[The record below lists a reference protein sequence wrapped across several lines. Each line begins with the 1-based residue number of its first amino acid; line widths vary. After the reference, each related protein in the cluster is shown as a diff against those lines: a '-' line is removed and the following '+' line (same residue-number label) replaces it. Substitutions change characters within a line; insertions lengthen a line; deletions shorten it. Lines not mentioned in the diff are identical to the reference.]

1 MTSPA
6 LVRVHRYVALGLGLF
21 VVALGLSGAAL
32 VFRDELTAVV
42 TPAVQVSPAP
52 VAPGQF
58 ARILA
63 AARKADPAARSMD
76 IAPAE
81 RADRAAEV
89 IIHGDRGERY
99 FLVDPHD
106 GTVVADSDRQ
116 WLPFATLYE
125 FHRRFLSGATG
136 EYVVGVTGFALVFLA
151 VSGLVMWWPRKWK
164 QAFRIR
170 WDGNRLAVSYDLH
183 KCAGAAF
190 ALILL
195 TNAVIGIAMTFD
207 DSSVALVNRV
217 ANRAAPSI
225 PPASANAM
233 DSLRSLDD
241 MVAVANQ
248 AFPDGRVSRVAI
260 RPGNAPVM
268 VRKRLATD
276 NDTHGMNRIWVDAG
290 SGAVL
295 RVSPVRD
302 QAPGNAMF
310 EWLYP
315 LHTGKL
321 VGTPYR
327 ALLVLAGCIPLLS
340 LVTGLIVWRSR
351 AARRAPRR
359 ADMPAAPRP
368 SQGTS

>member
-1 MTSPA
+1 MSPT
-6 LVRVHRYVALGLGLF
+6 LVRVHRYVALGLGLL
-21 VVALGLSGAAL
+21 VVAIGLTGAAL
-32 VFRDELTAVV
+32 VFRDELTSFV
-42 TPAVQVSPAP
+42 TPAVKVSSAP
-52 VAPGQF
+52 VAPGEF

-63 AARKADPAARSMD
+63 AARTAEPAARSLD

-81 RADRAAEV
+81 RIDRAAEV

-99 FLVDPHD
+99 LLVDPHD
-106 GTVVADSDRQ
+106 GAVVADGDRQ
-116 WLPFATLYE
+116 WLPFSTLYE
-125 FHRRFLSGATG
+125 LHRRFLSGVAG
-136 EYVVGVTGFALVFLA
+136 EYAVGFAGFALVFLA

-183 KCAGAAF
+183 KCAGAGF
-190 ALILL
+190 ALILV

-207 DSSVALVNRV
+207 EASVALVNRV
-217 ANRAAPSI
+217 AGRASPSI
-225 PPASANAM
+225 PAASANAM
-233 DSLRSLDD
+233 DSPSSLDD
-241 MVAVANQ
+241 IVAAANT
-248 AFPDGRVSRVAI
+248 AFPEGRVSRIAI
-260 RPGNAPVM
+260 NSGNTPVM

-290 SGAVL
+290 SATVL

-321 VGTPYR
+321 VGLPYR
-327 ALLVLAGCIPLLS
+327 LLLVFAGCVPLLS

-351 AARRAPRR
+351 AARRAPR
-359 ADMPAAPRP
+359 PATSSATPRH
-368 SQGTS
+368 SRGTS